1 MRKIIGT
8 TLRKSTDRI
17 LFDTNVLLDALL
29 NRTPYARN
37 ATDLIAFA
45 ELRLFVGLIAPTSV
59 TTCYYF
65 VRKKYP
71 PDVALSA
78 VRRLCTVFEIAP
90 IQKAVLEKA
99 LDLRFTDFEDA
110 VIHETARNASADAI
124 VTRDLSGFTEATIQ
138 IVSPTELLSSLN
150 R

>member
-1 MRKIIGT
+1 
-8 TLRKSTDRI
+8 L
-17 LFDTNVLLDALL
+17 V
-29 NRTPYARN
+29 
-37 ATDLIAFA
+37 
-45 ELRLFVGLIAPTSV
+45 ELRLLVGLIAPTSV

-90 IQKAVLEKA
+90 IQKAVLDEA

-110 VIHETARNASADAI
+110 VIHETARHAAADAI
-124 VTRDLSGFTEATIQ
+124 VTRDLTGFAAATIQ
-138 IVSPTELLSSLN
+138 IVSPTELLTSLN

>member
-1 MRKIIGT
+1 MSKIIGT
-8 TLRKSTDRI
+8 TLRKSTGRI

-37 ATDLIAFA
+37 ATDLIAFV
-45 ELRLFVGLIAPTSV
+45 ELRLLIGLISPTSV

-78 VRRLCTVFEIAP
+78 VRRLCTVFEVAP
-90 IQKAVLEKA
+90 IQKAVLDRA
-99 LDLRFTDFEDA
+99 LDLPFTDFEDA
-110 VIHETARNASADAI
+110 VIHEAARNAVADAI
-124 VTRDLSGFTEATIQ
+124 VTRDLGGFTAATIR
-138 IVSPTELLSSLN
+138 IVSPTELLSILN